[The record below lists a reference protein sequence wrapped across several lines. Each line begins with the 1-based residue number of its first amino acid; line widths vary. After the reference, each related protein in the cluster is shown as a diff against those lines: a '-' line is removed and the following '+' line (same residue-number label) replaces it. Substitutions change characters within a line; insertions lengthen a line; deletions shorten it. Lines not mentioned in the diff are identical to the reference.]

1 MPSFVPERVQDQLH
15 RRQPSLR
22 TPEEVIRL
30 RDYKII
36 RIFPVNMAGFFQG
49 GNKLRK
55 PTQEEI
61 IKFCHAN
68 TVIDF
73 LEVEVVPTPDGEARL
88 ELCADS
94 RHANLYSMAH
104 GGVLTTMADTAM
116 GAKCL
121 ALGKKVVTISLTM
134 EFMHATMTGTKI
146 MTNAKV
152 LHDGRQ
158 TMVCECEI
166 IDAQGKLHAKASATF
181 FVTGLFD

>member
-1 MPSFVPERVQDQLH
+1 M
-15 RRQPSLR
+15 
-22 TPEEVIRL
+22 
-30 RDYKII
+30 
-36 RIFPVNMAGFFQG
+36 
-49 GNKLRK
+49 RK

-73 LEVEVVPTPDGEARL
+73 LGVEVVPTPDGEARL

-121 ALGKKVVTISLTM
+121 ALSKKVVTISLTI
-134 EFMHATMTGTKI
+134 EFMHSVMLNTPRVFTD
-146 MTNAKV
+146 AKV
-152 LHDGRQ
+152 LHDGRK
-158 TMVCECEI
+158 TMVCECNI
-166 IDAQGKLHAKASATF
+166 VDAKGKLYAKANATF
-181 FVTGLFD
+181 FVTGIFD

>member
-1 MPSFVPERVQDQLH
+1 M
-15 RRQPSLR
+15 
-22 TPEEVIRL
+22 
-30 RDYKII
+30 
-36 RIFPVNMAGFFQG
+36 
-49 GNKLRK
+49 RK
-55 PTQEEI
+55 PTQEQI

-94 RHANLYSMAH
+94 RHANLYSMTH

-121 ALGKKVVTISLTM
+121 ALNKRVVTISLTI
-134 EFMHATMTGTKI
+134 EFMHAIMTGTRI
-146 MTNAKV
+146 MTDAAV

-158 TMVCECEI
+158 TMVCECRI
-166 IDAQGKLHAKASATF
+166 VDADGKLYAKSSATF
-181 FVTGLFD
+181 FVTGVLNDEET

>member
-1 MPSFVPERVQDQLH
+1 M
-15 RRQPSLR
+15 
-22 TPEEVIRL
+22 
-30 RDYKII
+30 
-36 RIFPVNMAGFFQG
+36 
-49 GNKLRK
+49 RK
-55 PTQEEI
+55 PTQEMI

-94 RHANLYSMAH
+94 RHANLYSMTH

-121 ALGKKVVTISLTM
+121 ALNKRVVTISLTI
-134 EFMHATMTGTKI
+134 EFMHAIMTGTRI
-146 MTNAKV
+146 MTDAQV

-158 TMVCECEI
+158 TMVCECRI
-166 IDAQGKLHAKASATF
+166 VDAAGKLYAKSSATF
-181 FVTGLFD
+181 FVTGLLTEEKS